1 MREPNPH
8 HGRIMNEKERP
19 MRTLKISLIA
29 SVIATVASFWVAE
42 LGVTHRIWPEHPQMA
57 GFLFTLVT
65 AIVVQIAWSR
75 LVPGP
80 QRDKN

>member
-1 MREPNPH
+1 
-8 HGRIMNEKERP
+8 

-42 LGVTHRIWPEHPQMA
+42 LGITRRLWPEHPQMA

-65 AIVVQIAWSR
+65 AIVVQIAWPHLLEGR
-75 LVPGP
+75 
-80 QRDKN
+80 QRDKS

>member
-1 MREPNPH
+1 
-8 HGRIMNEKERP
+8 

-42 LGVTHRIWPEHPQMA
+42 LGITHKVWPEHPQMT

-65 AIVVQIAWSR
+65 AIVVQIAWPR
-75 LVPGP
+75 LLPGSP
-80 QRDKN
+80 RNKS